1 MSSSSSTRGGESSKG
16 DEHTQFSVSMAAV
29 HVVEQDIEEEV
40 EGQSGRGD
48 ANVFDIEGVSKS
60 QSEGGIKQASV
71 EVSSLE
77 SFDVAAN
84 PVTRIASEYTESMVE
99 SIAVND
105 EFITYGLKQG
115 HVRVLHRYSE
125 ARALLKGHTGPVSHM
140 CFVSASIVAAGG
152 MDGRVFVWKVQAT
165 DDENALQVDCLMSLV
180 FSPGCEECEVLVCPF
195 DENRMVVGV
204 GNAVMVIDIVEK
216 GSSVCDVDPLDPAP
230 YGTRIG
236 EFPLQDVATSI
247 SVSNE
252 GVLAIGSRRGR
263 VYVVRNVGTG
273 EQCCQNVIVG
283 EHVDRVDWVDRR
295 GLMVSLK
302 EGSKKMMF
310 VLEADGTLVPRR
322 EMELSAD
329 PQPFVHTSYVA
340 EKRVA
345 VLADCRNK
353 SLYVLTF
360 GEDGTFDVLVK
371 LTVGKPVLSVCAFWN
386 QQSVEAGKGGL
397 EVNCV
402 QTDAVQQ
409 YYIDVDRYLS
419 KDVVVPVEEG
429 LEEAEQVQ
437 QEDGAAEDEE
447 GEEDRVE
454 EKEKEKEEEQQQEEE
469 EQEEEED
476 MTQSKLLTPSDI
488 ISSQSEQAAPIKILK
503 RGEKIPTAKPP
514 VKKTTAVEIRKE
526 QQAEAQDQKEESDE
540 EEETSYEVQKS
551 THETTNGGVRSVP
564 LELTGADASLG
575 TLFNLISREIEKNA
589 SKERKHIEKS
599 LKDHR
604 KHVDDQIQKLT
615 KSLDKKITS
624 QIKSEIKGMQGSLA
638 SSVQVAT
645 KESIRT
651 ILPKE
656 AMGAI
661 KTSLDKTLSTAV
673 QQGLSKP
680 IQDSFRQTF
689 LKQIVPAFESAC
701 RTMTHQLDDSLIRG
715 FKEHS
720 DTSRNDMLEL
730 SQSIQST
737 LEATRAMLENQG
749 ESPLQKAHSTSTAS
763 SMRTAKPHDYK
774 AELQGLIRHGKFEE
788 AFSKALSLQDLSL
801 VYWLCSTID
810 APTVLSQSPPALS
823 QMVLLSLLQQLSA
836 DLNQGTAIK
845 LQWIREAAL
854 AINPSDHSI
863 ATHVK
868 PVLQQVASA
877 LQAVLPKLQLA
888 EASSCKLTLHVVRS
902 QLTT

>member
-1 MSSSSSTRGGESSKG
+1 
-16 DEHTQFSVSMAAV
+16 MAAV
-29 HVVEQDIEEEV
+29 HAVEQDIEEEV
-40 EGQSGRGD
+40 EGQGGRSD
-48 ANVFDIEGVSKS
+48 ANVLDINGVSKS
-60 QSEGGIKQASV
+60 SSHACV

-125 ARALLKGHTGPVSHM
+125 ARALLKGHSGPVSHM
-140 CFVSASIVAAGG
+140 CFLSSSIVAAGG
-152 MDGRVFVWKVQAT
+152 MDGRIFVWKVQAT

-180 FSPGCEECEVLVCPF
+180 FSPGCEESEVLVCPY
-195 DENRMVVGV
+195 DDGRMVVGV
-204 GNAVMVIDIVEK
+204 GNAVMVIDIAEN
-216 GSSVCDVDPLDPAP
+216 GSLCDVDPLDPAP
-230 YGTRIG
+230 YGTRIA

-247 SVSNE
+247 SVSSE

-263 VYVVRNVGTG
+263 VYVVRNVGSG
-273 EQCCQNVIVG
+273 EQCCQNVIIG
-283 EHVDRVDWVDRR
+283 EHVDRVDWVGQR
-295 GLMVSLK
+295 GLMVSVD
-302 EGSKKMMF
+302 EGSKKKMF
-310 VLEADGTLVPRR
+310 VLEADGTLVTRQ
-322 EMELSAD
+322 EMELSD
-329 PQPFVHTSYVA
+329 DTHPFVHTSYVG
-340 EKRVA
+340 EKQVA

-360 GEDGTFDVLVK
+360 GENGAFDVLVK
-371 LTVGKPVLSVCAFWN
+371 FSVGKPVLSVCAFWN
-386 QQSVEAGKGGL
+386 QQGVEDGKGGL

-409 YYIDVDRYLS
+409 YYIDVDRYILP
-419 KDVVVPVEEG
+419 KDVK
-429 LEEAEQVQ
+429 A
-437 QEDGAAEDEE
+437 
-447 GEEDRVE
+447 
-454 EKEKEKEEEQQQEEE
+454 EEEVVVVVEEE
-469 EQEEEED
+469 EEEREEEED
-476 MTQSKLLTPSDI
+476 EEEEEEEEEEAVVEEAVEEVHEQEDVGQSKLLTPSDI
-488 ISSQSEQAAPIKILK
+488 ISSQSSEQTAPVKILK
-503 RGEKIPTAKPP
+503 RGEKRPTGP
-514 VKKTTAVEIRKE
+514 VVTAAEDIDLPRQQPSATE
-526 QQAEAQDQKEESDE
+526 QAQEEESGE
-540 EEETSYEVQKS
+540 EDDASYEVQKS
-551 THETTNGGVRSVP
+551 NRETANGGLRSVP
-564 LELTGADASLG
+564 LELTGTDASLG
-575 TLFNLISREIEKNA
+575 TLFNLISREIEKSA
-589 SKERKHIEKS
+589 AKERKHIEKS

-624 QIKSEIKGMQGSLA
+624 QVKSEIKGLQGSLT
-638 SSVQVAT
+638 SSVQMAT

-656 AMGAI
+656 AMGAV

-701 RTMTHQLDDSLIRG
+701 KTMTHQLDDSLVRG

-720 DTSRNDMLEL
+720 DTARNDMREI
-730 SQSIQST
+730 SQSIKST
-737 LEATRAMLENQG
+737 LDATRAVLENQV

-763 SMRTAKPHDYK
+763 SMGAVKPHDYK
-774 AELQGLIRHGKFEE
+774 AELQGLIRHGKLEE

-801 VYWLCSTID
+801 VYWLCSSID
-810 APTVLSQSPPALS
+810 APTVLSQSSPALS

-836 DLNQGTAIK
+836 DLNQGTTTK

-877 LQAVLPKLQLA
+877 LQEVLPKLQSA

>member
-1 MSSSSSTRGGESSKG
+1 MAQQGTTSSSSSTRGESSKG

-40 EGQSGRGD
+40 EGQGGRGD

-60 QSEGGIKQASV
+60 QSEGGIKHACV
-71 EVSSLE
+71 EVSSME

-84 PVTRIASEYTESMVE
+84 PVTRIASEYTETMVE

-125 ARALLKGHTGPVSHM
+125 ARALLKGHTGPISHM

-152 MDGRVFVWKVQAT
+152 MDGKVFVWKVQAT

-216 GSSVCDVDPLDPAP
+216 GSSLCDVDPLDPAP

-236 EFPLQDVATSI
+236 EFPLQDVATSV
-247 SVSNE
+247 SVSSE
-252 GVLAIGSRRGR
+252 GVLAIGSTRGR
-263 VYVVRNVGTG
+263 VYVVRNVGSG
-273 EQCCQNVIVG
+273 EQCCQNVIIG
-283 EHVDRVDWVDRR
+283 EHVDRVDWVGAR

-302 EGSKKMMF
+302 GGSKKMMF

-329 PQPFVHTSYVA
+329 PRPFVHTSYVV

-360 GEDGTFDVLVK
+360 REDGMFDVLVK
-371 LTVGKPVLSVCAFWN
+371 FTVGKPVLSVCAVWN

-397 EVNCV
+397 EVNCI

-419 KDVVVPVEEG
+419 KDVAVPVEKG
-429 LEEAEQVQ
+429 LEEEEAGQVQ
-437 QEDGAAEDEE
+437 QDDGA
-447 GEEDRVE
+447 GEEEDKAE
-454 EKEKEKEEEQQQEEE
+454 EKEEE
-469 EQEEEED
+469 EED
-476 MTQSKLLTPSDI
+476 VTLSRLLTPSDI

-503 RGEKIPTAKPP
+503 RGEKIPIAKPL
-514 VKKTTAVEIRKE
+514 VKETTSGDAEISK
-526 QQAEAQDQKEESDE
+526 QQQETALEQDQKEEAGEEE

-551 THETTNGGVRSVP
+551 TYETTNGGVRSVP

-575 TLFNLISREIEKNA
+575 TLFNLISREIEKSA

-604 KHVDDQIQKLT
+604 RHVDDQIQKLT

-624 QIKSEIKGMQGSLA
+624 QIKSEIKGLQSSLT
-638 SSVQVAT
+638 SSVQMAT

-673 QQGLSKP
+673 QQGLSKT

-701 RTMTHQLDDSLIRG
+701 KTMTHQLDDSLIRG

-737 LEATRAMLENQG
+737 LEATRAMLETQG

-763 SMRTAKPHDYK
+763 SMRATKPHDYK

-801 VYWLCSTID
+801 VYWLCSSID